1 MVAAGTDNYRARSAY
16 KLIEIQVRR
25 NGSTA
30 KGSSIVPDMAFNTAG
45 LIQEFIVSKRIHMFL
60 IKPTL

>member
-30 KGSSIVPDMAFNTAG
+30 KGLSIAPDMTAFNTAG
-45 LIQEFIVSKRIHMFL
+45 LIQEFIVSKRIHM
-60 IKPTL
+60 